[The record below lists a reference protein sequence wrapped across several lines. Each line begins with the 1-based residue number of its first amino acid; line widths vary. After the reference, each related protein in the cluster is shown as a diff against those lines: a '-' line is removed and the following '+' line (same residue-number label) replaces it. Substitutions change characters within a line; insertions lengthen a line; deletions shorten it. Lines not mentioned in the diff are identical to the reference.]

1 MSKVQVIDQDEVVQI
16 SNTTPVE
23 NNKMQLSASQ
33 QVTGLS
39 LIAEAM
45 HKENF
50 NIEILERLMK
60 MQNDMEEKEAKKAF
74 NQDFS
79 MMMAEIPVI
88 AKTGK
93 NTFNGTVFAKLEDIV
108 EITRS
113 ILSKYGFSVT
123 YKQEQEMITG
133 AKTEPTSIFC
143 NMTVKCILKHRLG
156 HEESNEILLP
166 IATIKGQ
173 TPIQAMGMG
182 STYGRRYTL
191 MQALNIATAGQDND
205 GNIAEFAQV
214 ASSEKK
220 PISDERLNKA
230 IDLIKSGKA
239 NLFKDLLDR
248 FELTVEQKVIIEN
261 MHEKGE

>member
-1 MSKVQVIDQDEVVQI
+1 MQDTAYETTTGSVVAMHETNQQ
-16 SNTTPVE
+16 P
-23 NNKMQLSASQ
+23 MQLSASQ

-60 MQNDMEEKEAKKAF
+60 MQNDMEEKEAKKSF

-88 AKTGK
+88 AKTGL
-93 NTFNGTVFAKLEDIV
+93 NTYNNTRFAKLEDIV
-108 EITRS
+108 EITRPV
-113 ILSKYGFSVT
+113 LSKYGFSVT
-123 YKQEQEMITG
+123 YKQEQEMIAG
-133 AKTEPTSIFC
+133 AKTEPTFIFC
-143 NMTVKCILKHRLG
+143 HMIVRCVLKHRLG

-173 TPIQAMGMG
+173 TPIQAMGAG

-205 GNIAEFAQV
+205 GSMADFAQV
-214 ASSEKK
+214 AKAERK
-220 PISDERLNKA
+220 PIKDTSLAKA
-230 IDLIKSGKA
+230 IEKA
-239 NLFKDLLDR
+239 KDGSIDFMRDLLDQY
-248 FELTVEQKVIIEN
+248 ELTEEQKDFVNGQIL
-261 MHEKGE
+261 EKGQ